1 MGVTPSE
8 NFWTLWR
15 PSQGVTPVTFCS
27 KNILFRNFWGV
38 MGITTCDGRH
48 TPSDGRHTPSDGRH
62 TLITKINQSNEKY
75 YCMTG
80 VTPFEVFQ
88 WSMNGWIE
96 WTWDWIL
103 SELFRLQVIIF
114 YSFENNTTSTATF
127 MSINVTL
134 TRSSQVLNGNWTPQ
148 VTFNKGLK
156 FLNGEAMSDFNQL
169 TSKLITSD
177 DWII

>member
-1 MGVTPSE
+1 MKKIKFVMGVTPSE

-27 KNILFRNFWGV
+27 KNIIFRNFWGV
-38 MGITTCDGRH
+38 TGITTC
-48 TPSDGRHTPSDGRH
+48 DGRH

-80 VTPFEVFQ
+80 DMPFEVFQ

-96 WTWDWIL
+96 WTWDWRL

-127 MSINVTL
+127 MSINANWSQTH
-134 TRSSQVLNGNWTPQ
+134 TSQVMN
-148 VTFNKGLK
+148 FNYYPIG
-156 FLNGEAMSDFNQL
+156 FG
-169 TSKLITSD
+169 
-177 DWII
+177 

>member
-27 KNILFRNFWGV
+27 KNIIFSNFWGV
-38 MGITTCDGRH
+38 TGITTC
-48 TPSDGRHTPSDGRH
+48 DGRHTPSDGRH

-80 VTPFEVFQ
+80 DMPFEVFQ

-103 SELFRLQVIIF
+103 SELFRLQVIFLKTILHQQQQLILD
-114 YSFENNTTSTATF
+114 S
-127 MSINVTL
+127 L
-134 TRSSQVLNGNWTPQ
+134 TQHKVWYWQVK
-148 VTFNKGLK
+148 VV
-156 FLNGEAMSDFNQL
+156 M
-169 TSKLITSD
+169 
-177 DWII
+177 

>member
-38 MGITTCDGRH
+38 TGITTC
-48 TPSDGRHTPSDGRH
+48 DGRH

-96 WTWDWIL
+96 WTWDWRL
-103 SELFRLQVIIF
+103 AELFRLQVIFF
-114 YSFENNTTSTATF
+114 YSFENMDNLPLQVQT
-127 MSINVTL
+127 MS
-134 TRSSQVLNGNWTPQ
+134 
-148 VTFNKGLK
+148 FH
-156 FLNGEAMSDFNQL
+156 FLISLLGAE
-169 TSKLITSD
+169 KLSFESVSNELGHTVYCKRILFF
-177 DWII
+177 II